1 MIYLL
6 ISKLPLWVIAIL
18 PWIVGIGGLIFIVS
32 LLSALVD
39 LTNDLVRY
47 YAPF

>member
-1 MIYLL
+1 MIALL
-6 ISKLPLWVIAIL
+6 ISKLPSWFTSIL
-18 PWIVGIGGLIFIVS
+18 PWVVGIGGLIFIIS
-32 LLSALVD
+32 LLSALMD